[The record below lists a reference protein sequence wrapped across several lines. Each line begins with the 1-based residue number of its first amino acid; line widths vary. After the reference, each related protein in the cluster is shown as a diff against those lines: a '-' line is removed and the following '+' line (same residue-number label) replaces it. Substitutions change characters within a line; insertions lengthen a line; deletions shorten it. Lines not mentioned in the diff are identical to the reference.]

1 MNISTKYK
9 LTYIDPVFLTENMNV
24 STLDLLKYKNKIKEL
39 DGVEIVFNVFD
50 NEAFTGRAIMRD
62 KNNNII
68 IIPWRAILTMIPM
81 ENNNY
86 LNQISSN
93 INQSGIRSQIQL
105 LNNQ

>member
-39 DGVEIVFNVFD
+39 NNVEIVFD

-68 IIPWRAILTMIPM
+68 IIPWRAILIMTPV

-86 LNQISSN
+86 LNQISSH
-93 INQSGIRSQIQL
+93 INQSGIHSQIQL

>member
-39 DGVEIVFNVFD
+39 NNIEIVFD

-68 IIPWRAILTMIPM
+68 IIPWRAILTMTPM

-93 INQSGIRSQIQL
+93 INQSGIHSQVRL